1 MSVRSVARRTV
12 EMAKKVWHGFG
23 MVCAGLFVLV
33 FPALIIFGIIDGMK
47 RDEQQERERQA
58 RLASVPSAAPTTRTP
73 IDWTYEGAVCADGTL
88 SFSIGKQGACSH
100 HGGVAGRWT
109 ATDGTQVICRNS
121 PPRTQE
127 QVDQQMSRFGRIVC

>member
-1 MSVRSVARRTV
+1 MRAVVRRTV
-12 EMAKKVWHGFG
+12 WICRKVWHGFG
-23 MVCAGLFVLV
+23 IFCAVMFIPAFAGLM
-33 FPALIIFGIIDGMK
+33 IFGIIDGIK
-47 RDEQQERERQA
+47 RDEQEERDRQA

-73 IDWTYEGAVCADGTL
+73 INWTYEGAVCADGTL

-109 ATDGTQVICRNS
+109 ADDGTQVICRNS

-127 QVDQQMSRFGRIVC
+127 QVDRQVSKFGRIVC

>member
-1 MSVRSVARRTV
+1 MRSATQRTV
-12 EMAKKVWHGFG
+12 EMAKKVWHWFS
-23 MVCAGLFVLV
+23 MVCAGLS
-33 FPALIIFGIIDGMK
+33 ALAFLALMIFGIFDGIK
-47 RDEQQERERQA
+47 RDEQEERERQA

-100 HGGVAGRWT
+100 HGGVAGKWS
-109 ATDGTQVICRNS
+109 AADGTQVICRNS

-127 QVDQQMSRFGRIVC
+127 QVDRQMAKFGRIVC